1 MRPWDAFAYPWLLL
15 LLVAVVPPIWWSH
28 LRRGRR
34 ATIAF
39 SHVEPLVRLGDGW
52 SLRARHSIPL
62 LRTLAVVL
70 LVVCV
75 ARPRRADEMTK
86 VKTEGVAIQLIVDR
100 SPSMSADDLQDPR
113 GRKRTRLQVVKDV
126 VRSFIQGN
134 GEELEGREDDLIGL
148 TSFAR
153 YPDTECPLTWDHDPL
168 LRALKK
174 MRAAAPR
181 SDEDGTAIGDAL
193 LLGVERI
200 RNIGRRLHGDKD
212 FKIKSRVII
221 LLTDGQQTYGVHT
234 PQEAAAPA
242 KALGI
247 KVYTIGAAPLLETVG
262 TGFFGSVTR
271 PSPID
276 EEALKF
282 VARETGGKY
291 YRATDAGSLAAIYAE
306 IDALERSE
314 IEEQRYYVYDE
325 LANEWIQW
333 AGVSWPPPL
342 MVALVLLG
350 VEVLLVNTRFRRV
363 P

>member
-1 MRPWDAFAYPWLLL
+1 MTPWNAFSHPWLLL
-15 LLVAVVPPIWWSH
+15 LAVAIVPPIWWSH

-39 SHVEPLVRLGDGW
+39 SHVEPLVRSGAGW
-52 SLRARHSIPL
+52 SLRARHLVPL

-86 VKTEGVAIQLIVDR
+86 VKTEGVAIQLVVDR
-100 SPSMSADDLQDPR
+100 SSSMAEKDLQDSR
-113 GRKRTRLQVVKDV
+113 GRSRTRLQVVKDV
-126 VRSFIQGN
+126 VRGFIEGD
-134 GEELEGREDDLIGL
+134 GKDLEGREDDLIGL

-153 YPDTECPLTWDHDPL
+153 YPDTECPLTWDHGHL

-174 MRAAAPR
+174 MRTVR
-181 SDEDGTAIGDAL
+181 TRDEDGTAIGDAL
-193 LLGVERI
+193 LLGIERI

-212 FKIKSRVII
+212 FKIKSRAII
-221 LLTDGQQTYGVHT
+221 LLTDGLQNRGDHT
-234 PQEAAAPA
+234 PQQAAAPA

-247 KVYTIGAAPLLETVG
+247 KVYTIGAAPLLQKVSA
-262 TGFFGSVTR
+262 GFFGSVMR
-271 PSPID
+271 PTPVD
-276 EEALKF
+276 EKALKF
-282 VARETGGKY
+282 VAETTGGKY
-291 YRATDAGSLAAIYAE
+291 FRATDAGSLAAIYAE

-325 LANEWIQW
+325 LANEWITW
-333 AGVSWPPPL
+333 AGVNWPPPL

-350 VEVLLVNTRFRRV
+350 LEALLANTRFRRI

>member
-1 MRPWDAFAYPWLLL
+1 MTPWDWFAHPWLLL
-15 LLVAVVPPIWWSH
+15 LLIAVVPPIWWSH

-39 SHVEPLVRLGDGW
+39 SHVQPMVRSGAAW
-52 SLRARHSIPL
+52 SLHARHVVPL

-100 SPSMSADDLQDPR
+100 SPSMNAEDLQDPH
-113 GRKRTRLQVVKDV
+113 GRKQTRLQVVKDV
-126 VRSFIQGN
+126 VRGFIKGD
-134 GEELEGREDDLIGL
+134 EKELVGREDDLIGL

-153 YPDTECPLTWDHDPL
+153 YPDTECPLTWDHGHL
-168 LRALKK
+168 LAALKK

-181 SDEDGTAIGDAL
+181 GDEDGTAIGDAL
-193 LLGVERI
+193 LLGIERI
-200 RNIGRRLHGDKD
+200 RNIGRRLHGDKA
-212 FKIKSRVII
+212 FKIKSRAII
-221 LLTDGQQTYGVHT
+221 LLTDGDQTYGDHT
-234 PQEAAAPA
+234 PEEAAAPA

-247 KVYTIGAAPLLETVG
+247 KVYTIGAAPLLETAAA
-262 TGFFGSVTR
+262 GFFGSVTR

-282 VARETGGKY
+282 VAETTGGKY
-291 YRATDAGSLAAIYAE
+291 FRATDAGSLAAIYAE

-314 IEEQRYYVYDE
+314 IEEQHYYVYDE
-325 LANEWIQW
+325 LANEWIAW
-333 AGVSWPPPL
+333 AGVNWPPPL
-342 MVALVLLG
+342 MIALALLG
-350 VEVLLVNTRFRRV
+350 AEVLLVNTRFRRI

>member
-1 MRPWDAFAYPWLLL
+1 MIPWDSFAHPWLLL
-15 LLVAVVPPIWWSH
+15 LAVAVVPPIWWAH
-28 LRRGRR
+28 LRRGHRP
-34 ATIAF
+34 TIAF
-39 SHVEPLVRLGDGW
+39 SHTESLARCGSSW
-52 SLRARHSIPL
+52 SLRARHILPL

-75 ARPRRADEMTK
+75 ARPRKADEMTK
-86 VKTEGVAIQLIVDR
+86 VKTEGVAIQIIVDR
-100 SPSMSADDLQDPR
+100 SSSMKQQDLQDTR
-113 GRKRTRLQVVKDV
+113 GRRQTRLEVVKDV
-126 VRSFIQGN
+126 VRGFIEGD
-134 GEELEGREDDLIGL
+134 GEGLEGREDDLIGL
-148 TSFAR
+148 TSFAH
-153 YPDTECPLTWDHDPL
+153 YPDTECPLTWDHDHL
-168 LRALKK
+168 LGALKK
-174 MRAAAPR
+174 MRTAR
-181 SDEDGTAIGDAL
+181 TREEDGTAIGDAL

-212 FKIKSRVII
+212 FKIKSRAII
-221 LLTDGQQTYGVHT
+221 LLTDGQQTAGDHT

-247 KVYTIGAAPLLETVG
+247 KVYTIGAAPLLEESRT
-262 TGFFGSVTR
+262 FFGSFMR

-282 VARETGGKY
+282 VADTTGGKY

-325 LANEWIQW
+325 LANEWIRW
-333 AGVSWPPPL
+333 AGVNWPPPL
-342 MVALVLLG
+342 MSALVLLG
-350 VEVLLVNTRFRRV
+350 IEVLLANTRFRRI